1 MEKKNIFRL
10 IKQSGVYAL
19 GNVAIK
25 VSGLLLAPFLL
36 DTTFLGLAEYGQL
49 GILLIFAQLSIQ
61 FGGMGLGTGLL
72 KFVGKGELA
81 NPDNKSIF
89 TAFATSVVSS
99 SLFYLLLI
107 SKSDSLSN
115 FIFGSPSHTQIIR
128 YIGIYIICKI
138 IASIPLMVL
147 RIQERAGVY
156 TAAIVLEMAVL
167 LGAIYFLLVVQRQGI
182 TGIVLGYAIASSI
195 SMSVVVYAIVSRVKW
210 NVDFALIKS
219 LLSYGAPLVFVG
231 LANIILNAGD
241 RFVLKAITNDEEVGM
256 YEWAARMSGVLN
268 LFVVQSFQLAFTVIG
283 LKVLGSGDNAF
294 HKRIFRHYIVFA
306 GWAALGISLLSYELT
321 LLLNG
326 LGASDHYLK
335 STQLVFPLAIGILL
349 YGIFVIINNVLYATS
364 KTNLMSRNVIMS
376 AVFNIVL
383 NIFLIPIWGAAG
395 AAIATVLSY
404 GVLLGLTWISSR
416 NEISIP
422 YAWNDLLKVLMIVAC
437 LYFAGQYVVYYSFFG
452 VHFLR
457 LGILML
463 YPVSVIIFGIYGT
476 EEIKTGL
483 QLMTNF
489 LKGRGTIG

>member
-1 MEKKNIFRL
+1 MERKNVFRL

-19 GNVAIK
+19 GNIAIK

-36 DTTFLGLAEYGQL
+36 DTTYLSLAEYGQL
-49 GILLIFAQLSIQ
+49 GVLLIFAQLSIQ

-72 KFVGKGELA
+72 KFVGRGELA
-81 NPDNKSIF
+81 NSKNNSIF
-89 TAFATSVVSS
+89 TAFATSIVSS
-99 SLFYLLLI
+99 LVFYLFLLLSSESI
-107 SKSDSLSN
+107 SN
-115 FIFGSPSHTQIIR
+115 FVFGSPVHSDIIK

-138 IASIPLMVL
+138 ISSIPLMVL

-156 TAAIVLEMAVL
+156 TAAIILEMTVL
-167 LGAIYFLLVVQRQGI
+167 LGAIYFLLVVQKQGI
-182 TGIVLGYAIASSI
+182 AGIVLGYAIASVV
-195 SMSVVVYAIVSRVKW
+195 SMGLVTYAAVSRVKW
-210 NVDFALIKS
+210 NVDFSLIRS
-219 LLSYGAPLVFVG
+219 LLSFGAPLVFVG

-241 RFVLKAITNDEEVGM
+241 RFVLKAITSDEEVGM

-283 LKVLGSGDNAF
+283 LKILGTGDNAF
-294 HKRIFRHYIVFA
+294 HRRIFRHYIVLA
-306 GWAALGISLLSYELT
+306 GWAALGISLLAYELT

-326 LGASDHYLK
+326 VGASDHYLK
-335 STQLVFPLAIGILL
+335 STQLVYPLSMGILL

-376 AVFNIVL
+376 AVFNIGL

-404 GVLLGLTWISSR
+404 GVLLGLTWMSSK
-416 NEISIP
+416 NEVSIP
-422 YAWNDLLKVLMIVAC
+422 YAWNDLVKVLVIVAC
-437 LYFAGQYVVYYSFFG
+437 LYFLGQYVVYHSVLG
-452 VHFLR
+452 AHLIR

-463 YPVSVIIFGIYGT
+463 YPISVVVLGIYGT

-483 QLMTNF
+483 HLITNF